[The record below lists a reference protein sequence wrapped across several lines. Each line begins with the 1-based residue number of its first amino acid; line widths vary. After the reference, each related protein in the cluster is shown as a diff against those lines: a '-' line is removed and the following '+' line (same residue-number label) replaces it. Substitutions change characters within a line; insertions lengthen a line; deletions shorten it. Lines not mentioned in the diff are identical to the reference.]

1 MRRGALHRFAD
12 LRLTCRS
19 CLQAGRRALPEGAR
33 AHPPA
38 SRRHLEPRSRLWLWQ
53 RRRIGPVIR
62 ALDRATDPRHYWPRR
77 ARVFERP
84 KQKLKRCDPGL
95 RERRGR
101 WRIFGLATGSPAGSM
116 LWRDFLLLKGELPG

>member
-84 KQKLKRCDPGL
+84 KQKLKRCDTGYANGEADGASL
-95 RERRGR
+95 ASRREVPLDRCSGGT
-101 WRIFGLATGSPAGSM
+101 FCS
-116 LWRDFLLLKGELPG
+116 